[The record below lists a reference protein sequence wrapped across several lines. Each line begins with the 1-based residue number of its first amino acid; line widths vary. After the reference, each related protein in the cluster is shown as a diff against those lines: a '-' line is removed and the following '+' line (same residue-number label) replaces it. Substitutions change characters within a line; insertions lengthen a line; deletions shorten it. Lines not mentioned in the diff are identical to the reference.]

1 MLADSQY
8 IDRLSV
14 TIQREIVGKLGGVNE
29 HSTLIE
35 FDTYLH
41 SRGI

>member
-8 IDRLSV
+8 IDCLGV
-14 TIQREIVGKLGGVNE
+14 TIQREIVAKLGSVNE
-29 HSTLIE
+29 HSTLIK